1 MYEWIKKNAIINTEE
16 NENKIEMLGRY
27 ETVQKP
33 AVKLNFPALGPTGPD
48 VKPVVPMTKYV
59 GTTSE

>member
-1 MYEWIKKNAIINTEE
+1 
-16 NENKIEMLGRY
+16 MLGRY
-27 ETVQKP
+27 KTVQKP
-33 AVKLNFPALGPTGPD
+33 AVKLTVPALRPTVPD